1 MKLKKMIA
9 FKEISFVSLCVDL
22 LDSLTMLKAFL
33 AYLLSPQKVQ
43 FRSIMAAEVMIY
55 CVQSRSEYVAEQLKK
70 SIQKGQS
77 LFLSD
82 YLNTEERCKWIM
94 NSLCV

>member
-1 MKLKKMIA
+1 MIA
-9 FKEISFVSLCVDL
+9 FKEISFVSLRVDL
-22 LDSLTMLKAFL
+22 LDSLAILKTFL
-33 AYLLSPQKVQ
+33 VYMISPQKFQ
-43 FRSIMAAEVMIY
+43 LRSIMAAEITIY
-55 CVQSRSEYVAEQLKK
+55 CVQSRWEYVADQLKK

-77 LFLSD
+77 LLLSD